1 MSQAQCDSDNRQ
13 LYNEYSKLFTPENK
27 QNAEEAQGVFTGTEG
42 GIAVALKIFKNE
54 LLVEL
59 NQISEQEKKNNLR
72 VALLHDDR
80 IKSSEGNYISITT
93 KDGLERIMTWK
104 PQTWYGLWV
113 WYVVFAWHML
123 KYYSRMIIHLPIF
136 EI

>member
-1 MSQAQCDSDNRQ
+1 MATDNKL

-27 QNAEEAQGVFTGTEG
+27 QKAEEALGLFTGTDG
-42 GIAVALKIFKNE
+42 GIAVALRIFKNE

-59 NQISEQEKKNNLR
+59 NKISEQEKKNNRR
-72 VALLHDDR
+72 VALLHEDR

-104 PQTWYGLWV
+104 PKTWYGQCV

-123 KYYSRMIIHLPIF
+123 KYYSRIIIHLPIF
-136 EI
+136 EV